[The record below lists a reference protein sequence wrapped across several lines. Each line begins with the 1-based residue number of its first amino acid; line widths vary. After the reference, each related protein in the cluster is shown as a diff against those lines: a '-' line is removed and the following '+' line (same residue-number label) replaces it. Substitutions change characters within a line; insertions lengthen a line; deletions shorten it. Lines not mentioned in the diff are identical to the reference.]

1 MTGEGCPEDDKA
13 VKAVEY
19 HIGSMRAVIREEI
32 FGDGGEVGRQLVD
45 ELQIDVNNVG
55 IIHWSPLKACKRI
68 VEWFV

>member
-55 IIHWSPLKACKRI
+55 ITH
-68 VEWFV
+68 